1 MTRIPL
7 FIRIHLIAAYIT
19 ISHFDIHADATEDY
33 IAAYHAI
40 ATENCRQYRIPASIT
55 LAQGILESQVGR
67 SPLATEGNNH
77 FGIKCGSQ
85 WTAATIHHDDDKDNE
100 CFRSYGS
107 AEESYADH
115 ARFLMKKRYSSLFE
129 LDPTDYKGWAKGLKE
144 CGYATDPKYAR
155 KLIDLIERYRLY
167 DYDISTKATDAYR
180 KMLEEIMAE
189 DMELHTIRRK
199 DGVYYVVANEG
210 DTYKAIANELGMKE
224 KQLRRFN
231 SAPKKATLLPGDIV
245 YLQDPTTND

>member
-1 MTRIPL
+1 MTHYFRFPIIL
-7 FIRIHLIAAYIT
+7 AIASIGLSMTAYV
-19 ISHFDIHADATEDY
+19 HADATDDY
-33 IAAYHAI
+33 IAAYHEI
-40 ATENCRQYRIPASIT
+40 ATENCRKYRIPASIT

-85 WTAATIHHDDDKDNE
+85 WAAATIHQDDDEANE

-144 CGYATDPKYAR
+144 CGYATDPRYAH

-199 DGVYYVVANEG
+199 DGIYYVVANEG

-224 KQLRRFN
+224 RQLRRFN

-245 YLQDPTTND
+245 YLQDPTPND

>member
-1 MTRIPL
+1 MARFPHIFLVFSIAGMMLPTIP
-7 FIRIHLIAAYIT
+7 AQ
-19 ISHFDIHADATEDY
+19 ADATDDY
-33 IAAYHAI
+33 IARYHAI
-40 ATENCRQYRIPASIT
+40 ATENCREYRIPASIT

-77 FGIKCGSQ
+77 FGIKCGAK
-85 WTAATIHHDDDKDNE
+85 WTSATIIHDDDEANE
-100 CFRSYGS
+100 CFRSYQS

-144 CGYATDPKYAR
+144 CGYATDPKYAH

-167 DYDISTKATDAYR
+167 DYDISTKATDRYR

-189 DMELHTIRRK
+189 DMELHTIRRR
-199 DGVYYVVANEG
+199 DGIYYVVANEG

-224 KQLRRFN
+224 KQLRKFN
-231 SAPKKATLLPGDIV
+231 SASKDAHLSPGDIV
-245 YLQDPTTND
+245 YLQHPDNQ